1 MDKNIFPPVK
11 VTKEKT
17 GYSVGVWN
25 RTYKFDSSPLLYS
38 MISAGEELLA
48 SPMRVVGTEN
58 GKEIVWRDFR
68 NFSMDKNA
76 DDEAKLCQSMQGER
90 FLLNTAVSVFE
101 DGCMDWR
108 LTIVPRGRSVNQVFG
123 IEAEDKG
130 DRILSKLWIEIPLK
144 KNLARFYQVVPNGKI
159 KLDGKKVE
167 GALSQAGAIPEKRI
181 DLPFKQ
187 QVFIGSDKAGFGVF
201 FESDENW
208 QPQNDDS
215 AIFCDV
221 TDESVVLRIRLLDS
235 EPKCW
240 KEKGD
245 ANGMDLFPLTF
256 RLGMMATPVKK
267 FPDNPYYQ
275 KNVHIDCF
283 KKIPMDYEDYLFGE
297 YEGKG
302 EIVLDKIQRQG
313 ADTLY
318 IHEKWN
324 DLQNS
329 PELTASTA
337 ERLKL
342 IVKESHKRNIKVVP
356 YFGYE
361 ISTLSPEFGKHYDEY
376 VSKDGF
382 RGNWYRKPWQRDIV
396 VCYNSGWQDYFVE
409 NVKKL
414 FENYNIDG
422 IYLDSI
428 MPAHSCKNEKHGC
441 GYRDYDGN
449 LKATY
454 PVWAVRNL
462 MRRLYKMVKEYGG
475 FIASHSY
482 GCFSLGS
489 IAYSDM
495 LWEGESVQSIML
507 TGEMDS
513 IPEDYF
519 RSVYTGRNLGVPVN
533 MLCYSNPP
541 KWTFTQATANALP
554 FGIIPKPNDAGKFL
568 DEMSGVWKAL
578 DSFDFNGAV
587 WKPYYDNDVRTDN
600 KNVAVSYYDNEKQ
613 ALLFVSNMK
622 NSPTGKVRI
631 TLPQKFRSVVNAV
644 SGMKYEADNITV
656 EFEKF
661 DYAILLAE
669 K

>member
-1 MDKNIFPPVK
+1 M
-11 VTKEKT
+11 
-17 GYSVGVWN
+17 
-25 RTYKFDSSPLLYS
+25 L
-38 MISAGEELLA
+38 
-48 SPMRVVGTEN
+48 
-58 GKEIVWRDFR
+58 
-68 NFSMDKNA
+68 
-76 DDEAKLCQSMQGER
+76 
-90 FLLNTAVSVFE
+90 
-101 DGCMDWR
+101 
-108 LTIVPRGRSVNQVFG
+108 
-123 IEAEDKG
+123 
-130 DRILSKLWIEIPLK
+130 
-144 KNLARFYQVVPNGKI
+144 
-159 KLDGKKVE
+159 
-167 GALSQAGAIPEKRI
+167 
-181 DLPFKQ
+181 
-187 QVFIGSDKAGFGVF
+187 
-201 FESDENW
+201 
-208 QPQNDDS
+208 
-215 AIFCDV
+215 
-221 TDESVVLRIRLLDS
+221 
-235 EPKCW
+235 

-275 KNVHIDCF
+275 RNVHIDCF

-318 IHEKWN
+318 LHEKWN

-342 IVKESHKRNIKVVP
+342 IVKEAHKRNIKVVP

-409 NVKKL
+409 NIKKL

-495 LWEGESVQSIML
+495 LWEGESVQS
-507 TGEMDS
+507 
-513 IPEDYF
+513 
-519 RSVYTGRNLGVPVN
+519 
-533 MLCYSNPP
+533 
-541 KWTFTQATANALP
+541 
-554 FGIIPKPNDAGKFL
+554 PKPNDAGKFL

-578 DSFDFNGAV
+578 SSFDFNGAE

-622 NSPTGKVRI
+622 NSPTDKVKI

-644 SGMKYEADNITV
+644 SGMKYDAEKIIV

-661 DYAILLAE
+661 DYVILSAE

>member
-215 AIFCDV
+215 AISCDV

-342 IVKESHKRNIKVVP
+342 IVKEAHKRNIKVVP

-409 NVKKL
+409 NIKKL

-441 GYRDYDGN
+441 GYRDYDGK

-462 MRRLYKMVKEYGG
+462 MRRLYKTVKEYGG

-513 IPEDYF
+513 VPEDYF
-519 RSVYTGRNLGVPVN
+519 RSVYTGRNFGVPVN

-541 KWTFTQATANALP
+541 KWTFSQATANALP

-578 DSFDFNGAV
+578 DSFDFNGAE

-622 NSPTGKVRI
+622 NSPTGKVKI

-644 SGMKYEADNITV
+644 SGMKYDAEKIIV

-661 DYAILLAE
+661 DYVILSAE